1 MNLFNKTATWG
12 LLLIVSFLQLSSVV
26 FAGDPVDTSKKG
38 TLLPGTSTSV
48 VDCEALMNEVSKNSC
63 WVKVN
68 IFKTYEGSDAAA
80 ASAKCPVGINPNIPF
95 GDSANAVAATE
106 VLACGIKTGS
116 IHLWMIPYYI
126 RYILQFIIGMAGL
139 AAVGGIV
146 YGGYMYLFAGV
157 SSEKD
162 QGKKAIQYGIIGM
175 VMTLVAWAFVNII
188 ISLVTG

>member
-1 MNLFNKTATWG
+1 MKLFNKTATWG

-26 FAGDPVDTSKKG
+26 FAADPVDTSKSG
-38 TLLPGTSTSV
+38 TLLPATSTGV
-48 VDCEALMNEVSKNSC
+48 VGCEALMNEVSKNSC
-63 WVKVN
+63 WVKLH
-68 IFKTYEGSDAAA
+68 IFK
-80 ASAKCPVGINPNIPF
+80 VGNTCTGADIKPDI
-95 GDSANAVAATE
+95 DDKKVTDTE

-126 RYILQFIIGMAGL
+126 RYILQFIIGMSGL
-139 AAVGGIV
+139 AAVGGII

>member
-26 FAGDPVDTSKKG
+26 FAGNPVDTSKSG

-48 VDCEALMNEVSKNSC
+48 VGCEALMNEVSKNSC
-63 WVKVN
+63 YVKN
-68 IFKTYEGSDAAA
+68 KFFGGPNCADA
-80 ASAKCPVGINPNIPF
+80 GLTPNIKA
-95 GDSANAVAATE
+95 DVKDTE
-106 VLACGIKTGS
+106 ILACGIKTGS

-188 ISLVTG
+188 IALVTG